1 MIEEDVV
8 DEISPEEADH
18 ILPYGTM
25 LFGTNARGNCRRAL
39 EYLGWRATYDDDD
52 FLADISRTVTVEAR
66 ALGDVAAETDIS
78 ADRLHIQVKLGQADL
93 PSF

>member
-1 MIEEDVV
+1 MIEENIV
-8 DEISPEEADH
+8 DEISPEEADR
-18 ILPYGTM
+18 ILPYATM
-25 LFGTNARGNCRRAL
+25 LFGTNARGTCRRAL
-39 EYLGWRATYDDDD
+39 EYLGWRASYDDDD

-78 ADRLHIQVKLGQADL
+78 AEKMHIQVKLGKADL